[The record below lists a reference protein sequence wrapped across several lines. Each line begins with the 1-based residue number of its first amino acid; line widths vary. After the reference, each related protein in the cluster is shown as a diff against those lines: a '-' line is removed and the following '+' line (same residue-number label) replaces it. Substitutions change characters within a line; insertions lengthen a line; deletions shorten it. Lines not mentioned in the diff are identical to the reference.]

1 MFFEGILINKIVY
14 KERDLI
20 VKLLLRNGL
29 VGSFYIYG
37 GQGGG
42 KKMKPSLF
50 ELGSMMKVQ
59 VKETRRKT
67 MEGAELMV
75 ASEYQRLWE
84 PKKIRYDVRAYYL
97 LCLYLEIL
105 QKLAQPFHPTESDHS
120 HTDAEGVFAVASNA
134 IFYLDHS
141 LEAQSFSP
149 SQQLSL
155 FLVKLLFHLGIMPN
169 LDTCG
174 LCGIDLDEAN
184 SMSFQADQGHFSCG
198 ACAPGSNEKGFM
210 FRMRMSYQ
218 TKFQDYLDLK
228 DTSPSE
234 CDKLIQYFC
243 HQFHLR
249 PIDLRLY
256 RLLFA
261 SY

>member
-20 VKLLLRNGL
+20 VKLLLRSGL

-42 KKMKPSLF
+42 KNMKPTLF
-50 ELGSMMKVQ
+50 ELGSMMKIQ
-59 VKETRRKT
+59 VKETRKKT
-67 MEGAELMV
+67 MEGADLMV
-75 ASEYQRLWE
+75 ASEYQRTWE
-84 PKKIRYDVRAYYL
+84 PKKIRYEVKAYYL

-105 QKLAQPFHPTESDHS
+105 QKLAQPFHPMESDGQQS
-120 HTDAEGVFAVASNA
+120 DSEGIFSVASNA

-141 LEAQSFSP
+141 LEAQSFEP

-155 FLVKLLFHLGIMPN
+155 FMVKLLFHLGIMPN
-169 LDTCG
+169 LETCG
-174 LCGIDLDEAN
+174 LCGVDLDEAV
-184 SMSFQADQGHFSCG
+184 SMSFQAGNGHFACG
-198 ACAPGSNEKGFM
+198 QCSPGNNERGFM
-210 FRMRMSYQ
+210 YRMRMSYQ
-218 TKFQDYLDLK
+218 TKFQDYQELK

-243 HQFHLR
+243 HQFHLK
-249 PIDLRLY
+249 PIALKSY
-256 RLLFA
+256 SLLFK
-261 SY
+261 